1 MIYYPKTNDIT
12 KLKDMNVIFA
22 INENIQ
28 NKSSKIKYFDNIEN
42 FYEFIKTKKYTQK
55 TKIAFIG
62 NKKEIKDYASLLE
75 FIIYYKN
82 TKQKIEKEMIKF
94 NSFIKKDTNPIINDA
109 LDKFKYANSD
119 GKCIRGTLINLGYN
133 LHKKDN
139 YALKLCASYEA
150 FETSILIH
158 DDIIDNSDLRR
169 GKSTIHKV
177 YSKEFEKYNIDNT
190 PTSLA
195 LCIGDIGFYYINEYI
210 LNNYKKDKN
219 IIKLLNYYN
228 NVVINTIK
236 GEILDVY
243 LSYIE
248 KNDKNH
254 KLYEDDIMKIYKL
267 KTSIYSIVGPF
278 ILGMILSNSKDKEIE
293 KFENLL
299 EPIGISFQIK
309 DDILGIF
316 SDNNTIGKSVVSDIE
331 EFKQTILYSYIKIN
345 KSEYLNDLLKLYGN
359 RTNEKDLKK
368 VQEIFITSG
377 ALEYAE
383 NKMNELFDI
392 SKEKINNLIINSDFK
407 NILLGLIIFL
417 RHRKK

>member
-28 NKSSKIKYFDNIEN
+28 NKSSKIKYFNNIEN

-62 NKKEIKDYASLLE
+62 NKKEIKDYVSLLE

-169 GKSTIHKV
+169 GKATIHKV

-248 KNDKNH
+248 KNNKNH

-293 KFENLL
+293 RFKNLL

-345 KSEYLNDLLKLYGN
+345 KPEYLDDLLKLYGN
-359 RTNEKDLKK
+359 KTNEKDLKK

-392 SKEKINNLIINSDFK
+392 SKEKINNLKINSDFK

>member
-359 RTNEKDLKK
+359 KTNEKDLKK